1 MITTI
6 CQALCGEGVE
16 QQTVV
21 GVAKRETPWLD
32 GGDGWLYGSGLRYR
46 CGDARLAD
54 KGVDLHGVPS
64 RLSGDVSTE

>member
-21 GVAKRETPWLD
+21 GVAKRETPWLG
-32 GGDGWLYGSGLRYR
+32 GGDGWLYGSGVRYR
-46 CGDARLAD
+46 CGDA
-54 KGVDLHGVPS
+54 GH
-64 RLSGDVSTE
+64 SGQNGGQLFEELCRSL